1 MFSFT
6 KRSNIDAAVTNLF
19 KYLKVSIDPNI
30 VIDELEKHP
39 DYPSMLAVSDVLT
52 ALNVSNTAFRADFE
66 MLGELSAPFL
76 VNVNTNG
83 GEFVVITK
91 IDAKHVYFSDERKE
105 VNKVSVENF
114 KSEFA
119 GVVLIAEPDSG
130 LIKNRGL
137 LSSAYKFKPAV
148 LTAGC
153 LLILLTLLYNSGYF
167 VSLNWATVLLSV
179 VKTAG
184 LIVSVLLLIQSVDS
198 NNPLIQVLCQDGG
211 KTDCNAILSSK
222 AAKVFDGLTWSEVGF
237 FYFAGTWLL
246 LQFGGSAGTG
256 VLTVLAMLNFVSLPY
271 TVYSVYYQARMAK
284 KWCVLCCAI
293 QALLWLEFI
302 PLAINAF
309 TTHFYLDME
318 GYKMAR
324 LTFVCLLSP
333 VVLWLILRPLLF
345 KLQQLKPLKEQLR
358 KFKYNSELFN
368 QALTAQPQFKQPD
381 ENWSIV
387 LGKPEASNI
396 ITMVSNPYCPPCAK
410 MHKLLNDIIDQNGD
424 VQARIVF
431 TAENTEEDPQ
441 TQVTRHLMALNAL
454 LDKTQVKHA
463 LHDWYEQKQKNYD
476 AWAKA
481 YPVELVETEYY
492 KLDAQRTWCEMA
504 EVAFTPT
511 MLINGHLLPPVYQ
524 FSDLKYM
531 LQ

>member
-6 KRSNIDAAVTNLF
+6 KPSNAEASVTYLL
-19 KYLKVSIDPNI
+19 KYLKVSINPDT

-52 ALNVSNTAFRADFE
+52 ALNISNSAFRAEFE
-66 MLGELSAPFL
+66 MLDELPVPFL
-76 VNVNTNG
+76 ANVNTNG
-83 GEFVVITK
+83 GEFVVVTK
-91 IDAKHVYFSDERKE
+91 MDAKHVYFSDERKE
-105 VNKVSVENF
+105 VNKLPLQSF

-119 GVVLIAEPDSG
+119 GVVLIAEPDTK
-130 LIKNRGL
+130 LIEDRSL
-137 LSSAYKFKPAV
+137 LSSAYKFKPVV
-148 LTAGC
+148 LVAGC

-167 VSLNWATVLLSV
+167 SYLNWTTALLSAI
-179 VKTAG
+179 KTAG

-198 NNPLIQVLCQDGG
+198 NNPLIQVLCQGGG

-237 FYFAGTWLL
+237 FYLAGTWLL
-246 LQFGGSAGTG
+246 LQFGGSAGAG
-256 VLTVLAMLNFVSLPY
+256 VLTVLAVLNFFSLPY
-271 TVYSVYYQARMAK
+271 TVYSIYYQARVAK

-302 PLAINAF
+302 PLVINAF
-309 TTHFYLDME
+309 TTHFHL
-318 GYKMAR
+318 GFGSYKILSLM
-324 LTFVCLLSP
+324 FVCFSTP
-333 VVLWLILRPLLF
+333 VVLWLILRPLLL
-345 KLQQLKPLKEQLR
+345 KLQQVKPLKEQLR

-387 LGKPEASNI
+387 LGSAEASNI

-431 TAENTEEDPQ
+431 TAQNDEADPQ

-492 KLDAQRTWCEMA
+492 KLDAQRNWCEMA

-511 MLINGHLLPPVYQ
+511 MLINGHLLPPIYQ

>member
-1 MFSFT
+1 MFLFT
-6 KRSNIDAAVTNLF
+6 KRSNAEAAVTNLF
-19 KYLKVSIDPNI
+19 KYLKVTINPDT

-52 ALNVSNTAFRADFE
+52 ALNISNTAFRAEFD
-66 MLGELSAPFL
+66 MLGELAAPFL
-76 VNVNTNG
+76 VNLNTNG
-83 GEFVVITK
+83 GEFAVVTK
-91 IDAKHVYFSDERKE
+91 MDAKHFYFSDERKE
-105 VNKVSVENF
+105 VNKLSLEDF
-114 KSEFA
+114 KSAFA
-119 GVVLIAEPDSG
+119 GVVLIAEPDSK
-130 LIKNRGL
+130 LIKKSGL

-148 LTAGC
+148 LTASC

-167 VSLNWATVLLSV
+167 FNLNWAIVLLSII
-179 VKTAG
+179 KTAG
-184 LIVSVLLLIQSVDS
+184 LIVSILLLVQSVDS
-198 NNPLIQVLCQDGG
+198 NNPLIQVLCQGG
-211 KTDCNAILSSK
+211 NKTDCNAILSSK

-246 LQFGGSAGTG
+246 LQFGASAS
-256 VLTVLAMLNFVSLPY
+256 VLTVLAILNFVSLPY
-271 TVYSVYYQARMAK
+271 TVYSVYYQARVAK

-302 PLAINAF
+302 PLVINAF
-309 TTHFYLDME
+309 TTHFYFDQ
-318 GYKMAR
+318 GSYKMVR
-324 LTFVCLLSP
+324 LMFLCFSTP
-333 VVLWLILRPLLF
+333 VVLWLILRPLFF

-368 QALTAQPQFKQPD
+368 QALTAQPQYKQPD

-387 LGKPEASNI
+387 LGNAGASNV

-410 MHKLLNDIIDQNGD
+410 MHKMLNEIIDQNED

-431 TAENTEEDPQ
+431 TALNDDADPQ
-441 TQVTRHLMALNAL
+441 TPVTRHLMALNAL

-463 LHDWYEQKQKNYD
+463 LHDWYEQKQKNYE

-511 MLINGHLLPPVYQ
+511 MLINGHLLPSIYQ